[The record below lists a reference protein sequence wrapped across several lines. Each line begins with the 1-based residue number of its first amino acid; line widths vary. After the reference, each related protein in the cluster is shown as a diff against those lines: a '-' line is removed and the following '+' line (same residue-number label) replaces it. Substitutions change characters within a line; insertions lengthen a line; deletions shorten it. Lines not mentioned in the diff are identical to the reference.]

1 MRIDSRYFTTPCSCG
16 KTHHLQTQLCVIES
30 GALSRLDQAMAELH
44 LSGRRCVVYDENTYC
59 VISPALR
66 PQAAQEIL
74 LPGSGLHA
82 DEYSTADFL
91 EKLDPQTEILIA
103 VGGGPLHDIV
113 RFSAKK
119 RGIPFVSVPTA
130 ASCDGF
136 SADVAAMTWGG
147 IKKTMS
153 CQAPVLV
160 VADTDILRAAP
171 KHLLLSGIGDV
182 LGKYIALAEWR
193 MAHALTGEAF
203 CQTIHDCMKDAVDRI
218 WQNCAAAAEG
228 DGDALESVTAGLML
242 SGIAMQLFGN
252 SRPASGAEH
261 HISHLI
267 EIEPAGLP
275 AKNLASHGEKVGVG
289 TILASRE
296 YHRLAQ
302 IEDISPLLM
311 PYEPIDQEKL
321 RSFVGEFLYPSV
333 RDENENDALAAVTPE
348 AVSAAW
354 PAMREIIA
362 SIPEP
367 DAIEVRLAA
376 IGAKHSLA
384 DIGLDPA
391 LEPLL
396 LDACPI
402 ARNRLTL
409 MRLRRMI
416 RYESVFKKTEI

>member
-1 MRIDSRYFTTPCSCG
+1 MRIDRQHFAGPCLCG
-16 KTHHLQTQLCVIES
+16 RDHHLQTLLCVIEP
-30 GALSRLDQAMAELH
+30 GALAHLEQAMAELRIT
-44 LSGRRCVVYDENTYC
+44 GRRCAVYDENTYR
-59 VISPALR
+59 VIAPDLHPRAD
-66 PQAAQEIL
+66 QEIL

-82 DEYSTADFL
+82 DEHSTADFL
-91 EKLDPQTEILIA
+91 QKLEPNVDVLIA
-103 VGGGPLHDIV
+103 IGGGPLHDIV
-113 RFSAKK
+113 RYSAKQ

-136 SADVAAMTWGG
+136 SAEVAAMTWGG

-218 WQNCAAAAEG
+218 WQNCTAAADG
-228 DGDALESVTAGLML
+228 DSDALEAVTAGLML

-267 EIEPAGLP
+267 EIEPEGLP
-275 AKNLASHGEKVGVG
+275 AKNRASHGEKVGVG
-289 TILASRE
+289 TVLVSRE

-302 IEDISPLLM
+302 IEDIG
-311 PYEPIDQEKL
+311 PYILPYRPIDQEKL
-321 RSFVGEFLYPSV
+321 RAFAGGFLYPSL
-333 RDENENDALAAVTPE
+333 REENENDALSAMTPE
-348 AVSAAW
+348 AIRAVW
-354 PAMREIIA
+354 PEMREIIS
-362 SIPEP
+362 SIPKPEE
-367 DAIEVRLAA
+367 IEARLAA
-376 IGAKHSLA
+376 IGAKRSLS

-391 LEPLL
+391 LEPMLL
-396 LDACPI
+396 EACPI

-409 MRLRRMI
+409 MRLRRML
-416 RYESVFKKTEI
+416 RH